1 MFALASADASDKI
14 FAASCAVIRVS
25 NVAAAMGEIAFKI
38 FSLSS
43 AVPAYNA
50 ADALSSSIATNA
62 AAKARS
68 SCMAA
73 NTLAASSGSIISKH
87 APAKFGFIPQSIS
100 AAASN
105 EGWLRN
111 ACNAASACCAVILGS
126 LLFALPKMT
135 WCSVELIS
143 SSSSLSSVQSK

>member
-1 MFALASADASDKI
+1 MQSLDQDLQRLVTKGDIERKMFALASADASDKI

-25 NVAAAMGEIAFKI
+25 NVDAAMGEIAFKI

-100 AAASN
+100 AAASSLPAT
-105 EGWLRN
+105 E
-111 ACNAASACCAVILGS
+111 ACRRGDLLEYIL
-126 LLFALPKMT
+126 F
-135 WCSVELIS
+135 
-143 SSSSLSSVQSK
+143 